1 MKRLHQYL
9 FFLLLLIFGA
19 SMVPEMLVAQTNW
32 EVVKIRG
39 KVRTKGTKIRIG
51 SRISDQQ
58 KIGFSTTSD
67 LLVVRKIG
75 ADGTEYRF
83 VKPESF
89 TSQEA
94 AGVICASKCG
104 AKWETPLISMSSFF
118 LHLQPNVCDSILL
131 QQFEM
136 RGIGYKFCPKYRF
149 DSLMVMFKMDYDLM
163 DWLPPGQ
170 RMELYSDLASP
181 NCRYYLAITPEKT
194 IALVD
199 MDTGLEMWSPGIS
212 AGIDSTV
219 MSGNGTWEMYGNNGR
234 QLWQSQTKSDNSS
247 CSYLQIF
254 EDGNL
259 KIVSPIG
266 YTIWETRTWNGS
278 ANTATIGYANPG
290 MAFNYNPN
298 YQYKFAALTDKT
310 ALEINTL
317 ANDKSTFSLGREVAG
332 KAAQEWILVPDG
344 NTPFFR
350 IQSQSLQHLMANV
363 QVNRHYLKTALPDP
377 DDELSDRWDI
387 ISTGETGVFFIRNAK
402 GNYLEA
408 DVVKHTVSLRP
419 YTGKPAQQW
428 KMIAVVK

>member
-9 FFLLLLIFGA
+9 FFLLLILGTTA
-19 SMVPEMLVAQTNW
+19 VPGILVAQTNW

-39 KVRTKGTKIRIG
+39 KVRSKGAKIRIG
-51 SRISDQQ
+51 SRITDQQ

-75 ADGTEYRF
+75 VNGAEYRF

-89 TSQEA
+89 VSQES
-94 AGVICASKCG
+94 AGVLCASKCG
-104 AKWETPLISMSSFF
+104 AKWEAPLISMSSFF
-118 LHLQPNVCDSILL
+118 HHLQPNVCDSILL
-131 QQFEM
+131 QQYEM

-149 DSLMVMFKMDYDLM
+149 DSLMVMFKLDYDLM

-199 MDTGLEMWSPGIS
+199 MDTGLEMWNPGIS

-219 MSGNGTWEMYGNNGR
+219 MLSNGNWVMYGGKGR
-234 QLWQSQTKSDNSS
+234 GLWHSHTQNDRASCGFLQL
-247 CSYLQIF
+247 F

-259 KIVSPIG
+259 KIVSLSG
-266 YTIWETRTWNGS
+266 STIWETRTWNGS
-278 ANTATIGYANPG
+278 VNSAHGGYINPG
-290 MAFNYNPN
+290 MEFNYNPN
-298 YQYKFAALTDKT
+298 YQYKFSALTDKT
-310 ALEINTL
+310 ALEINTP
-317 ANDKSTFSLGREVAG
+317 ANGKNTFSLGREVAG
-332 KAAQEWILVPDG
+332 NTTQEWILVPDD

-363 QVNRHYLKTALPDP
+363 QGNTHFLNTALPDP